1 MASLFIY
8 SMKASLCM
16 IAFYFAYKML
26 LSRET
31 FHRFN
36 RAAIL
41 TAFILSMLLPLVNVS
56 SGTENSLARG
66 LVVIERAVYVS
77 AVPDGGEAGLSPAQW
92 AFVVYSTGVLLMLVR
107 EAVAIARLRSKTR
120 SGRVVCETAKARVIA
135 VDGDIAPFSWFG
147 NIVIGAEDYAVNR
160 REIITHEMEHVRL
173 GHSWDVLFCNISII
187 FMWFNPAAWL
197 LKQELQNV
205 HEYEADE
212 AVLRNGV
219 DAKHYQMLLI
229 RKSVGEHLFSLA
241 NNLNHNSLKKRI
253 TMMKRTRTNPWQ
265 RAKAIAVLPIAA
277 VAIAAFANPKVEQ
290 VTDNVEKESGR
301 VVGMVAVKNAA
312 PATQQTLASA
322 SGKDKA
328 GMGVA
333 APERRDSVLGICF
346 AKLEAMPSFPGGDE
360 ELFKFLS
367 HNMEYPEAAVKNK
380 VKGRVIVRFTVDKDG
395 NVTSPEVVEGVSPE
409 LDAEALRVVKSMPKW
424 NPGIVDG
431 KPADVKFTLPI
442 SFRL

>member
-77 AVPDGGEAGLSPAQW
+77 AVPDGGEAGLSPVQW

-107 EAVAIARLRSKTR
+107 EVVAIARLRSKTR

-229 RKSVGEHLFSLA
+229 RKSV
-241 NNLNHNSLKKRI
+241 
-253 TMMKRTRTNPWQ
+253 
-265 RAKAIAVLPIAA
+265 
-277 VAIAAFANPKVEQ
+277 
-290 VTDNVEKESGR
+290 
-301 VVGMVAVKNAA
+301 
-312 PATQQTLASA
+312 
-322 SGKDKA
+322 
-328 GMGVA
+328 
-333 APERRDSVLGICF
+333 
-346 AKLEAMPSFPGGDE
+346 
-360 ELFKFLS
+360 
-367 HNMEYPEAAVKNK
+367 
-380 VKGRVIVRFTVDKDG
+380 
-395 NVTSPEVVEGVSPE
+395 
-409 LDAEALRVVKSMPKW
+409 
-424 NPGIVDG
+424 
-431 KPADVKFTLPI
+431 
-442 SFRL
+442 

>member
-1 MASLFIY
+1 
-8 SMKASLCM
+8 
-16 IAFYFAYKML
+16 
-26 LSRET
+26 
-31 FHRFN
+31 
-36 RAAIL
+36 
-41 TAFILSMLLPLVNVS
+41 
-56 SGTENSLARG
+56 
-66 LVVIERAVYVS
+66 
-77 AVPDGGEAGLSPAQW
+77 
-92 AFVVYSTGVLLMLVR
+92 
-107 EAVAIARLRSKTR
+107 
-120 SGRVVCETAKARVIA
+120 
-135 VDGDIAPFSWFG
+135 
-147 NIVIGAEDYAVNR
+147 
-160 REIITHEMEHVRL
+160 
-173 GHSWDVLFCNISII
+173 
-187 FMWFNPAAWL
+187 
-197 LKQELQNV
+197 
-205 HEYEADE
+205 
-212 AVLRNGV
+212 
-219 DAKHYQMLLI
+219 
-229 RKSVGEHLFSLA
+229 
-241 NNLNHNSLKKRI
+241 
-253 TMMKRTRTNPWQ
+253 MMKRTRTNPWQ
-265 RAKAIAVLPIAA
+265 RAKALAVLPIAA

-346 AKLEAMPSFPGGDE
+346 AKIEAMPSFPGGDE

-380 VKGRVIVRFTVDKDG
+380 VKGRVIVRFTIDKDG

>member
-1 MASLFIY
+1 
-8 SMKASLCM
+8 
-16 IAFYFAYKML
+16 
-26 LSRET
+26 
-31 FHRFN
+31 
-36 RAAIL
+36 
-41 TAFILSMLLPLVNVS
+41 
-56 SGTENSLARG
+56 
-66 LVVIERAVYVS
+66 
-77 AVPDGGEAGLSPAQW
+77 
-92 AFVVYSTGVLLMLVR
+92 
-107 EAVAIARLRSKTR
+107 
-120 SGRVVCETAKARVIA
+120 
-135 VDGDIAPFSWFG
+135 
-147 NIVIGAEDYAVNR
+147 
-160 REIITHEMEHVRL
+160 
-173 GHSWDVLFCNISII
+173 
-187 FMWFNPAAWL
+187 
-197 LKQELQNV
+197 
-205 HEYEADE
+205 
-212 AVLRNGV
+212 
-219 DAKHYQMLLI
+219 
-229 RKSVGEHLFSLA
+229 
-241 NNLNHNSLKKRI
+241 
-253 TMMKRTRTNPWQ
+253 
-265 RAKAIAVLPIAA
+265 
-277 VAIAAFANPKVEQ
+277 
-290 VTDNVEKESGR
+290 
-301 VVGMVAVKNAA
+301 MVAVKNAA

>member
-1 MASLFIY
+1 
-8 SMKASLCM
+8 
-16 IAFYFAYKML
+16 
-26 LSRET
+26 
-31 FHRFN
+31 
-36 RAAIL
+36 
-41 TAFILSMLLPLVNVS
+41 
-56 SGTENSLARG
+56 
-66 LVVIERAVYVS
+66 
-77 AVPDGGEAGLSPAQW
+77 
-92 AFVVYSTGVLLMLVR
+92 
-107 EAVAIARLRSKTR
+107 
-120 SGRVVCETAKARVIA
+120 
-135 VDGDIAPFSWFG
+135 
-147 NIVIGAEDYAVNR
+147 
-160 REIITHEMEHVRL
+160 
-173 GHSWDVLFCNISII
+173 
-187 FMWFNPAAWL
+187 
-197 LKQELQNV
+197 
-205 HEYEADE
+205 
-212 AVLRNGV
+212 
-219 DAKHYQMLLI
+219 
-229 RKSVGEHLFSLA
+229 
-241 NNLNHNSLKKRI
+241 
-253 TMMKRTRTNPWQ
+253 MMKRTRTNPWQ
-265 RAKAIAVLPIAA
+265 RAKALAVLPIAA

-346 AKLEAMPSFPGGDE
+346 AKIEAMPSFPGGDE

-380 VKGRVIVRFTVDKDG
+380 VKGRVIVRFTIDKDG

-409 LDAEALRVVKSMPKW
+409 LDAGALRVVKSMPKW

>member
-1 MASLFIY
+1 
-8 SMKASLCM
+8 
-16 IAFYFAYKML
+16 
-26 LSRET
+26 
-31 FHRFN
+31 
-36 RAAIL
+36 
-41 TAFILSMLLPLVNVS
+41 
-56 SGTENSLARG
+56 
-66 LVVIERAVYVS
+66 
-77 AVPDGGEAGLSPAQW
+77 
-92 AFVVYSTGVLLMLVR
+92 
-107 EAVAIARLRSKTR
+107 
-120 SGRVVCETAKARVIA
+120 
-135 VDGDIAPFSWFG
+135 
-147 NIVIGAEDYAVNR
+147 
-160 REIITHEMEHVRL
+160 
-173 GHSWDVLFCNISII
+173 
-187 FMWFNPAAWL
+187 
-197 LKQELQNV
+197 
-205 HEYEADE
+205 
-212 AVLRNGV
+212 
-219 DAKHYQMLLI
+219 
-229 RKSVGEHLFSLA
+229 
-241 NNLNHNSLKKRI
+241 
-253 TMMKRTRTNPWQ
+253 MMKRTRTNPWQ